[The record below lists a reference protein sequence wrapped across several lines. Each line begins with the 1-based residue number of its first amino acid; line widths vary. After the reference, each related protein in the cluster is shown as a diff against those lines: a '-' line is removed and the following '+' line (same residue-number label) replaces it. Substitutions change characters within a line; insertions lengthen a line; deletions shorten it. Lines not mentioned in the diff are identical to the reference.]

1 MKLATKRFGN
11 IEVHDDNVLEVP
23 TGIPGFPELRR
34 VTLLAATGVEP
45 TMTLFWMQDL
55 DDGDLAF
62 LCLVPWATFPE
73 YDFEFEAFELGIADE
88 GDVRILNLIT
98 IRRDESDA
106 TMSVNLR
113 APLIVDVRN
122 QRLHQVILSDSRWP
136 VSAVLGTAVH
146 AEVS

>member
-1 MKLATKRFGN
+1 MKLATKRFGT

-23 TGIPGFPELRR
+23 SGIPGFPELRR
-34 VTLLAATGVEP
+34 VTMFAASGVEP
-45 TMTLFWMQDL
+45 TMALYWMQDL

-73 YDFEFEAFELGIADE
+73 YDFEFEALELGIADE

-98 IRRDESDA
+98 IRRDESGA

-113 APLIVDVRN
+113 APLIVDVRH

-136 VSAVLGTAVH
+136 VSAVLGDAVH
-146 AEVS
+146 AEVG